1 MIEYPIDQLPQ
12 LIDEL
17 LQCDTTERKNKLLAD
32 AKEILSTEHLSLLFE
47 ALPKEQRLDIWQ
59 LLDEDTQHEIFI
71 NLGAD
76 SCRWLL
82 QSLDEADGFKLL
94 DEVSVEE
101 LLELEEIIPERFVEY
116 ARHQLDEVQT
126 KQYELAQQYNP
137 EQLGHWLDFD
147 AIKVS
152 EKLTV
157 AGARKILQKGLPQYS
172 EVIYLVSRKGTLI
185 GEVPVNA
192 LFKAND
198 SDTLL
203 SFAVH
208 DVASLHADDD
218 LYEAAEVVIHSER
231 MAMPVVNADNK
242 LLGRL
247 KVTSAYE
254 LRQEVTDE
262 AAAKAGGLREDEDL
276 FASVRKSAKNRGI
289 WLGINLATAFLA
301 SWFIGLFGATI
312 EQVVAL
318 AVLMPVVAS
327 MGGIA
332 GSQTLTVIVRGLALG
347 QVTDS
352 NRKALLKKELRVG
365 AVNGCVWAM
374 VIGVLTYV
382 WFSDV
387 MLSITITVAILLN
400 LIAASLSGV
409 VIPSILDKMKIDPA
423 LSGSVIL
430 TTVTDIVGFVTFL
443 GLGSLLLL

>member
-32 AKEILSTEHLSLLFE
+32 AKETLSTEHLSLLFE

-116 ARHQLDEVQT
+116 ARRQLDEVQT

-157 AGARKILQKGLPQYS
+157 AGARKILQKGLPQYT

-185 GEVPVNA
+185 GEVSINA

-198 SDTLL
+198 SEALL
-203 SFAVH
+203 SFAEH
-208 DVASLHADDD
+208 DVAVLHADDD
-218 LYEAAEVVIHSER
+218 LYEAAEVVIHSET

>member
-1 MIEYPIDQLPQ
+1 MIEYPVDQLPQ

-17 LQCDTTERKNKLLAD
+17 LQCDTTERKNKLIAD
-32 AKEILSTEHLSLLFE
+32 AKDILSTEHLSLLFE

-71 NLGAD
+71 NLGGD

-82 QSLDEADGFKLL
+82 QTLAEEQGFKLL

-101 LLELEEIIPERFVEY
+101 LLELEEVIPERFVIY
-116 ARHQLDEVQT
+116 ARKQLDDVQT
-126 KQYELAQQYNP
+126 KQYDLAQQYKP
-137 EQLGHWLDFD
+137 EQMGHWLGFD
-147 AIKVS
+147 CLKVS

-157 AGARKILQKGLPQYS
+157 GGARKILQKGLPQYT
-172 EVIYLVSRKGTLI
+172 EVIYLVSRKGSLI
-185 GEVPVNA
+185 GEVSVNA
-192 LFKAND
+192 LLKAQD

-203 SFAVH
+203 MFANLEV
-208 DVASLHADDD
+208 VALHADDN
-218 LYEAAEVVIHSER
+218 LYEAAEVVIHSEK
-231 MAMPVVNADNK
+231 MALPVVNADNK

-247 KVTSAYE
+247 TMSSAYK
-254 LRQEVTDE
+254 LRQEITDE

-276 FASVRKSAKNRGI
+276 FSSVRKSAKNRGI

-318 AVLMPVVAS
+318 AVLMPIVAS

-365 AVNGCVWAM
+365 AVNGCVWAL
-374 VIGVLTYV
+374 VIGLLTYF
-382 WFSDV
+382 WFNDA
-387 MLSITITVAILLN
+387 MLSFTITIAILLN
-400 LIAASLSGV
+400 LIAASVSGV
-409 VIPSILDKMKIDPA
+409 VIPSLLDKLKIDPA

>member
-1 MIEYPIDQLPQ
+1 MIEYPVDQLPQ

-82 QSLDEADGFKLL
+82 QSLDEAAGFKLL

-101 LLELEEIIPERFVEY
+101 LLELEEVIPERFVEY
-116 ARHQLDEVQT
+116 ARQQLDEVQT

-157 AGARKILQKGLPQYS
+157 AGARKILQKGLPQYT

-185 GEVPVNA
+185 GQVSVNA

-203 SFAVH
+203 SFAEH

-231 MAMPVVNADNK
+231 MAMPVVNVDNK

-254 LRQEVTDE
+254 LRQEITDE
-262 AAAKAGGLREDEDL
+262 AVAKAGGLREDEDL

>member
-32 AKEILSTEHLSLLFE
+32 AKETLSTEHLSLLFE

-157 AGARKILQKGLPQYS
+157 AGVRKILQKGLPQYS

>member
-1 MIEYPIDQLPQ
+1 MIEYPVDQLPQ

-101 LLELEEIIPERFVEY
+101 LLELEEVIPERFVEY
-116 ARHQLDEVQT
+116 ARRQLDEVQT
-126 KQYELAQQYNP
+126 RQYELAQQYSP

-147 AIKVS
+147 SLKVS

-157 AGARKILQKGLPQYS
+157 GGAKKILQKGLPQYT

-185 GEVPVNA
+185 GEVSVNA
-192 LFKAND
+192 LLKAQD
-198 SDTLL
+198 SDSLL
-203 SFAVH
+203 SFANH
-208 DVASLHADDD
+208 DVTSLHADDD
-218 LYEAAEVVIHSER
+218 LYEAAEVVIHSEK
-231 MAMPVVNADNK
+231 MAMPVVNVDNK

-247 KVTSAYE
+247 KVTSAYG

-365 AVNGCVWAM
+365 AVNGCVWAV
-374 VIGVLTYV
+374 VIGLLTYL
-382 WFSDV
+382 WFADV

-400 LIAASLSGV
+400 LIAASVSGV